1 MRVVTEKRLKEF
13 WEKHPESQEVMKA
26 WHRLV
31 KNCKAGNH
39 NELKQTF
46 KAADYV
52 AGKYTVFDVGGNKYR
67 IVAVIHYNTQMVYIR
82 GVFTHREY
90 DKWTKEH
97 RGK

>member
-13 WEKHPESQEVMKA
+13 WEKVPEAQGSMQG
-26 WHRLV
+26 WHRAV
-31 KNCKAGNH
+31 KNCKAQSH
-39 NELKQTF
+39 SELKLTF
-46 KAADYV
+46 NSADYV

-67 IVAVIHYNTQMVYIR
+67 IVAVIHYNTQMIYIR
-82 GVFTHREY
+82 GVFTHRDY